1 MPQLIYFD
9 TRNQTV
15 RVLLVVAVLLAL
27 IWSLF
32 VVRWYLGNMMAD
44 YLDLNDSESTAARRA
59 VSLGPSDPLTH
70 WRLGEFTQRR
80 LPPDQMPE
88 AVRQYEIAVSLSPN
102 DYRLWMAF
110 GTSLEQIGEV
120 QRGEQAL
127 RRAVAL
133 APSYALP
140 RWYLG
145 NLLLRSGR
153 YDESFVELRQASEA
167 NIELRPQIFNLAWE
181 VYSDDFDS
189 LTTAVGVTPE
199 ARADFAA
206 YLVGR
211 EKVDEGIRLWNTLGS
226 EEKMANRAM
235 GERIVTALIKA
246 QLFHKAIDIS
256 NDVVATSGYSAKVGE
271 LVNGGFE
278 DEVPRGAGAAFSW
291 QVGSVQAVQ
300 VGIDPQRGHLGSRS
314 LRLVFQVRTG
324 IDAIKLSQL
333 VPVLPEQQY
342 ELEFYLR
349 TFKLEG
355 TGTPIVEI
363 VDAVNGSVLGVSQP
377 APNGTTEWHRIT
389 FSFKSPPK
397 SEAIEIRINRAPCED
412 KTLCPIFG
420 NVWYDDFS
428 LKLRN

>member
-1 MPQLIYFD
+1 MSNLIHFD
-9 TRNQTV
+9 TRKQTV
-15 RVLLVVAVLLAL
+15 RVLLVVVVLFAL
-27 IWSLF
+27 VWSLF

-44 YLDLNDSESTAARRA
+44 YLDLNDSDSTAARRA

-80 LPPDQMPE
+80 LPPEQMLE
-88 AVRQYEIAVSLSPN
+88 AVRQYEKAVSLSPN

-110 GTSLEQIGEV
+110 GTSLEQIGEA

-127 RRAVAL
+127 QRAVAL

-145 NLLLRSGR
+145 NLLLRTGR
-153 YDESFVELRQASEA
+153 YEESFVELRQASEA
-167 NIELRPQIFNLAWE
+167 NIELRPQVFNLAWE
-181 VYSDDFDS
+181 VYNEDFDS
-189 LTTAVGVTPE
+189 LTTAVGTTPE

-206 YLVGR
+206 YLVDR
-211 EKVDEGIRLWNTLGS
+211 QKVEDGIRLWNTLGS
-226 EEKMANRAM
+226 DEKLANRGM
-235 GERIVTALIKA
+235 GARIVTALIGA
-246 QLFHKAIDIS
+246 QRFHKAIDIS
-256 NDVVATSGYSAKVGE
+256 NDVVATSGYNAKVGH

-300 VGIDPQRGHLGSRS
+300 VGIDAQRGHLGSRS
-314 LRLVFQVRTG
+314 LRFVFQVRTG
-324 IDAIKLSQL
+324 IDAINLSQL
-333 VPVLPEQQY
+333 VPVMPETQY

-355 TGTPIVEI
+355 TGTPVVEV

-377 APNGTTEWHRIT
+377 APNGTTEWHRIS
-389 FSFKSPPK
+389 FSFKTPAQ
-397 SEAIEIRINRAPCED
+397 SEAVEIRINRSSCED